1 MDGVVAVDM
10 GYVLKKDGTIW
21 TTEYYTRT
29 ASSVDCVWGAYHKVL
44 DGVLLPGEIPTI
56 PDKPTPPAG
65 DLTVEKCALA
75 QPTFSYGKAV
85 LKNGDLYSW
94 GTASRNLGVGD
105 KTNASGELYQS
116 VPMKLDSGYI
126 SVGTEYWGIKSD
138 NSLWTWWD
146 IVPNGFEE
154 VTNPPVKKADNVAFA
169 VRGYTIDMSSGGMI
183 LRSDGSLYTWGSNWF
198 PGVDARNFSAAEAVK
213 CMDGVKQISS
223 IETMND
229 FCFLKKDGALW
240 GIDMKQGERFL
251 VKTMDNVAAFE
262 MHYGAF
268 YAIKTDGSLYKWTG
282 STAKVPSAAEVTK
295 VMDGVVDVTCF
306 RGNCYF
312 LTSGGTLYKTKSA
325 PDAEIVKVMDGVVAI
340 EDNCALK
347 ADGSLWTTWDPATDN
362 VTENTFRKIL
372 DNVLLPGESIQT
384 SKPSRPSSSSSSSS
398 GTTGTVMTNNGGGA
412 GARPGTATKPNPPAG
427 ETKPTQPAN
436 PFTDISE
443 GAYYY
448 DAVLWALEN
457 GITTGVT
464 ETEFRPSATCTRGQ
478 VVTFLWRAKGSPE
491 PKTQTNPFTDV
502 SPSSPFYKA
511 ILWAYENNITA
522 GQTAGTFNPGGNCTS
537 GHVVTF
543 LWRANGKPSASGSS
557 TLAAAN
563 PGKYYTDAIAWAD
576 AAGLLSGMGGDFVPG
591 SSSPRADIV
600 TYLYRDMEK

>member
-1 MDGVVAVDM
+1 
-10 GYVLKKDGTIW
+10 
-21 TTEYYTRT
+21 
-29 ASSVDCVWGAYHKVL
+29 
-44 DGVLLPGEIPTI
+44 
-56 PDKPTPPAG
+56 
-65 DLTVEKCALA
+65 
-75 QPTFSYGKAV
+75 
-85 LKNGDLYSW
+85 
-94 GTASRNLGVGD
+94 
-105 KTNASGELYQS
+105 
-116 VPMKLDSGYI
+116 
-126 SVGTEYWGIKSD
+126 
-138 NSLWTWWD
+138 
-146 IVPNGFEE
+146 
-154 VTNPPVKKADNVAFA
+154 
-169 VRGYTIDMSSGGMI
+169 
-183 LRSDGSLYTWGSNWF
+183 
-198 PGVDARNFSAAEAVK
+198 
-213 CMDGVKQISS
+213 
-223 IETMND
+223 
-229 FCFLKKDGALW
+229 
-240 GIDMKQGERFL
+240 
-251 VKTMDNVAAFE
+251 
-262 MHYGAF
+262 
-268 YAIKTDGSLYKWTG
+268 
-282 STAKVPSAAEVTK
+282 
-295 VMDGVVDVTCF
+295 
-306 RGNCYF
+306 
-312 LTSGGTLYKTKSA
+312 
-325 PDAEIVKVMDGVVAI
+325 
-340 EDNCALK
+340 
-347 ADGSLWTTWDPATDN
+347 
-362 VTENTFRKIL
+362 
-372 DNVLLPGESIQT
+372 
-384 SKPSRPSSSSSSSS
+384 
-398 GTTGTVMTNNGGGA
+398 MTNNGGGA

-543 LWRANGKPSASGSS
+543 LWRAHGKPSASGSS

-591 SSSPRADIV
+591 SRSPRADIV